1 MDDIKVS
8 IITIC
13 RNSAQDISKTLRS
26 VLNQS
31 YDNIEYIIV
40 DGKSEDRTMEIIESY
55 KKAFQE
61 KGYTYRIIS
70 ESDNGIY
77 DAMNKGIDVCTG
89 NLVGLI
95 NSGDW
100 YESKAVSR
108 VVEVY
113 KKTPFD
119 MIYADLRIWRKGKV
133 MLKKARLRRYITTRD
148 WNHPTTFI
156 RRELYYTYHY
166 ACRGIYDDWD
176 LVLKIRKAGYK
187 IIVLNEVLA
196 NFCFGGISNRK
207 SMRAAVSRMQE
218 RYRIYRDNGYSRLY
232 MCECILME
240 LVKYFAA

>member
-95 NSGDW
+95 NSGD
-100 YESKAVSR
+100 
-108 VVEVY
+108 
-113 KKTPFD
+113 
-119 MIYADLRIWRKGKV
+119 
-133 MLKKARLRRYITTRD
+133 
-148 WNHPTTFI
+148 
-156 RRELYYTYHY
+156 
-166 ACRGIYDDWD
+166 
-176 LVLKIRKAGYK
+176 
-187 IIVLNEVLA
+187 
-196 NFCFGGISNRK
+196 
-207 SMRAAVSRMQE
+207 
-218 RYRIYRDNGYSRLY
+218 
-232 MCECILME
+232 
-240 LVKYFAA
+240 

>member
-77 DAMNKGIDVCTG
+77 DAMYQGIDVCTG

-113 KKTPFD
+113 NMAK
-119 MIYADLRIWRKGKV
+119 
-133 MLKKARLRRYITTRD
+133 
-148 WNHPTTFI
+148 
-156 RRELYYTYHY
+156 RE
-166 ACRGIYDDWD
+166 G
-176 LVLKIRKAGYK
+176 
-187 IIVLNEVLA
+187 N
-196 NFCFGGISNRK
+196 
-207 SMRAAVSRMQE
+207 
-218 RYRIYRDNGYSRLY
+218 
-232 MCECILME
+232 
-240 LVKYFAA
+240 VKES